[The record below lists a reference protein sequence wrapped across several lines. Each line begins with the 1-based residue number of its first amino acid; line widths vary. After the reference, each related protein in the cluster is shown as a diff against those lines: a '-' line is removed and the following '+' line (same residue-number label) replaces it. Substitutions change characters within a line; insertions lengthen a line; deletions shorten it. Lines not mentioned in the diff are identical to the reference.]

1 MGQRN
6 STGPRI
12 QPSSLDDNSLMG
24 DCIACMAFKPQ
35 SIASEMLIAVCY
47 CPYWHKHT
55 FLLSEICNQTAPQE
69 GFDTV
74 GEGQNL
80 YISKKI
86 LICYINNSMYVQ
98 SFYVQ
103 RLNIFIN
110 IKKNL
115 LDIRLCDIIMFT
127 SSLVLSL
134 KDRDL
139 ETWFEVPACDA
150 VPRAHVAVS
159 SWCPKSSS
167 TERTSIWYC
176 CCRTASVQML
186 GFPRTFSSGM
196 GFQKKLRTLRF
207 FLVLVDEVDGGGG
220 GGGGALGGRGGG
232 GGAEILELLAA
243 SSMEW
248 VCPDIEERS
257 EALVMEE
264 EAVQL
269 PPSLL
274 QLSGSLVVDG
284 QLITSIP
291 RRSSQHRLYADV
303 KKNLIKRVLPSV
315 SQSTG

>member
-1 MGQRN
+1 M
-6 STGPRI
+6 
-12 QPSSLDDNSLMG
+12 
-24 DCIACMAFKPQ
+24 
-35 SIASEMLIAVCY
+35 
-47 CPYWHKHT
+47 
-55 FLLSEICNQTAPQE
+55 IC
-69 GFDTV
+69 
-74 GEGQNL
+74 
-80 YISKKI
+80 S
-86 LICYINNSMYVQ
+86 INNSMYVQ

-103 RLNIFIN
+103 RLYIFIN
-110 IKKNL
+110 IKNI
-115 LDIRLCDIIMFT
+115 LDIWLCNIIVFT

-150 VPRAHVAVS
+150 VPRVHVA

-207 FLVLVDEVDGGGG
+207 FLVLVDKVDGGGG
-220 GGGGALGGRGGG
+220 GGGGALGGRGGRGGG

-243 SSMEW
+243 SSMVW
-248 VCPDIEERS
+248 VCPDIEDRS

-274 QLSGSLVVDG
+274 QLSGSLIVDG

-291 RRSSQHRLYADV
+291 RRSSQHRIDADV
-303 KKNLIKRVLPSV
+303 KKKTWSNECFWTYSKAQVKVLHP
-315 SQSTG
+315 GEH